1 MISNR
6 FRKPFIE
13 NWVQK
18 MNKMLQACLLAGSLI
33 LVSRTCAADGD
44 TRIKVDLPAM
54 MKSHML
60 HSMRDHLLAVHE
72 IQVALA
78 KGQFDKASDIAENR
92 IGMSSL
98 ESHNAAHM
106 APFMPAGMQKIGTA
120 MHHAA
125 SRFATTASEGDLSR
139 SLAALSSVTE
149 QCVACHMTYRVN

>member
-1 MISNR
+1 MKKI
-6 FRKPFIE
+6 
-13 NWVQK
+13 
-18 MNKMLQACLLAGSLI
+18 LQTCLLAASLI
-33 LVSRTCAADGD
+33 LVAQTCDADED

-54 MKSHML
+54 MKTHML

-78 KGQFDKASDIAENR
+78 KGEFDKASDIAENR

-106 APFMPAGMQKIGTA
+106 APFMPEGMQNIGTE

-125 SRFATTASEGDLSR
+125 SRFAMTASEGDLSR
-139 SLAALSSVTE
+139 SLAALSKVTA